1 MLSIP
6 VKEGD
11 NIDLDDMIG
20 GGDDEENSRNK
31 MGIQMGPNTRN
42 QQEGENV
49 PRSPATRE
57 RRMTFM
63 GSFLRKPS
71 YFGS

>member
-1 MLSIP
+1 MAP
-6 VKEGD
+6 VDEELEIEQKEGD

-20 GGDDEENSRNK
+20 GGDNEENRNE
-31 MGIQMGPNTRN
+31 
-42 QQEGENV
+42 QEGEIV
-49 PRSPATRE
+49 PRRPATRE